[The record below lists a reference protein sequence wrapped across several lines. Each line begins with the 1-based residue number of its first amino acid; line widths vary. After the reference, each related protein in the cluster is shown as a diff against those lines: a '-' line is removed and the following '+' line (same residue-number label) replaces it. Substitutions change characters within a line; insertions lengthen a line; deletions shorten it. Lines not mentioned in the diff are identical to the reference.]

1 MLKSGSF
8 LANLETLPAMMH
20 WIEECINLLKLPPP
34 DTRKVKLALEE
45 AIVNVIHHA
54 YQSQKGKLDLIFH
67 LYPKRIKFVLKDK
80 GLPFDPLSSINE
92 KKEEGGLGILLMR
105 EYMDEIYYK
114 RSDPYNCLTLV
125 KKI

>member
-1 MLKSGSF
+1 MLKTGTF
-8 LANLETLPAMMH
+8 TANLETLPSMMH
-20 WIEECINLLKLPPP
+20 WIEECMHSLKLSPP

-54 YQSQKGKLDLIFH
+54 YQSQLGKLDLIFR
-67 LYPKRIKFVLKDK
+67 LYRKRIKFILKDK
-80 GLPFDPLSSINE
+80 GLPFDPLTDPSE

-105 EYMDEIYYK
+105 EYMDEIYYE

-125 KKI
+125 KKL